1 MSLDTSPT
9 VWDALNRNTNQ
20 IHELDKKTSIIENHF
35 EILELKI
42 DTSFEKVTK
51 VETTVNEIALSLAG
65 QNGVIPRMEKHIEDL
80 MQRIGAQ
87 EKKYESVGIK
97 TKLLWGLFSSL
108 LTGVLL
114 MLAKIILGG

>member
-1 MSLDTSPT
+1 MSLDTSPA
-9 VWDALNRNTNQ
+9 VWDALNRSTTQ

-65 QNGVIPRMEKHIEDL
+65 QNGVIPRMEKHIEAL
-80 MQRIGAQ
+80 MHRMGVQ
-87 EKKYESVGIK
+87 EQKYESVGIK

-114 MLAKIILGG
+114 MLAKIISGG